1 MNSRELGKFPRKVC
15 IQLSKMCEELEIQG
29 ILCGMAL
36 VGGRIPFVVGVN
48 EHAFKRVVRRL
59 GLYDVGMF
67 LRDIIKVI
75 DNSKELGDLIIE
87 CANDARRNNCEY
99 KKMGLYI
106 ENMVLFIYLHIHDN
120 GYIEIA
126 TAVDWHEKYY
136 VDPAAMPIVLNKKGY
151 VIKGFAGILGKSNN
165 TKYNRYKHK

>member
-1 MNSRELGKFPRKVC
+1 MNSRDLGKFPRKVRT
-15 IQLSKMCEELEIQG
+15 QLSNICEELGIQG
-29 ILCGMAL
+29 VLCGLSL

-59 GLYDVGMF
+59 GLYDVGIF

-87 CANDARRNNCEY
+87 CANDARRENREY

-106 ENMVLFIYLHIHDN
+106 EDMVLFIYLHIHDN

-126 TAVDWHEKYY
+126 TAVDWHNKYF
-136 VDPAAMPIVLNKKGY
+136 VDPEAMPVFLNKKGY
-151 VIKGFAGILGKSNN
+151 VIKGFVGILEKSLN
-165 TKYNRYKHK
+165 TKYNRHND